1 MQKEFLVFGTL
12 AILFTGCSYG
22 IRGATASVTPLR
34 GNNYTIIAKAASA
47 TKCVTTVF
55 GGGDPP
61 SVSMIVK
68 ELIEQNKGEDAIN
81 VEFEY
86 REEAFGVILSSLT
99 YGIVRQP
106 CAKVSA
112 DIIKYQ

>member
-1 MQKEFLVFGTL
+1 MKKETLLFGTL
-12 AILFTGCSYG
+12 AILFTGCTYG

-34 GNNYTIIAKAASA
+34 GNAYTIVAKAVTA

-61 SVSMIVK
+61 SVSVIVK
-68 ELIEQNKGEDAIN
+68 ELIEQNNGEDAIN
-81 VEFEY
+81 IEFEY
-86 REEAFGVILSSLT
+86 REEGFGVILSSLT
-99 YGIVRQP
+99 YGIIRQP
-106 CAKVSA
+106 CAKVTA